1 MIVIEQG
8 KQYVFTLA
16 LKFTFCNLL
25 LYSSVSFNE
34 CIVKNTG
41 DCSFKVYSDIPG
53 KSGTFLSAWWPVH
66 NITASNTWSSVR
78 PVVTSLVVTL
88 HFPEVLKSSLLFT
101 LTTYQKK
108 LTITQKSISTV
119 FWVLLR
125 AHTNIE
131 YQNELNVTKSLYFWS
146 NYIFIT
152 MQKLPLFWTVYTF

>member
-8 KQYVFTLA
+8 KQYVITLA

-66 NITASNTWSSVR
+66 NMTASSTWSSVR
-78 PVVTSLVVTL
+78 PVATSLVVTL
-88 HFPEVLKSSLLFT
+88 HLPEVLKSSLFFT

-119 FWVLLR
+119 FWVLIR
-125 AHTNIE
+125 VHTNIE
-131 YQNELNVTKSLYFWS
+131 YHNELNVTNFLYSWS
-146 NYIFIT
+146 NYMFIT